1 MKLKKS
7 IFGIIV
13 AAVCTLFVFNLVAC
27 GEKNSGKDTP
37 VYYTVT
43 FYCNLGLEE
52 DSVQKQVETGKTAAD
67 KVPGVMIKTGYTFDG
82 WYRDEAF
89 TQEFD
94 IANTPITSDL
104 SLYARWKQIY
114 DRAWFLSK
122 LGECAANAEKDGVTY
137 KKASYKAKIDGKPAE
152 DYASEIVNDRISVGK
167 YSVSIR
173 IAAEKFENEVLNVN
187 TVSSERYAVN
197 GEGFSATIHYVNA
210 DNVRYVYSFF
220 VNKYGYVTGVRKEI
234 EGNGE
239 SETKTPLYVL
249 SSIQYE

>member
-1 MKLKKS
+1 MKFKRL
-7 IFGIIV
+7 ILGVIV
-13 AAVCTLFVFNLVAC
+13 AAVCTLCVFNLVAC
-27 GEKNSGKDTP
+27 GEKHSGKDTP

-43 FYCNLGLEE
+43 FYCNMGLEE

-67 KVPGVMIKTGYTFDG
+67 KVPEVMIKTGYTFDG

-137 KKASYKAKIDGKPAE
+137 KKASYKARIDGKPAE
-152 DYASEIVNDRISVGK
+152 DFTSEIINGCISVGK
-167 YSVSIR
+167 YSVRLCIS
-173 IAAEKFENEVLNVN
+173 AE
-187 TVSSERYAVN
+187 
-197 GEGFSATIHYVNA
+197 
-210 DNVRYVYSFF
+210 
-220 VNKYGYVTGVRKEI
+220 
-234 EGNGE
+234 
-239 SETKTPLYVL
+239 
-249 SSIQYE
+249 